1 MISTGTGSS
10 GQWEE
15 AVTCG
20 WVGALG
26 WVEAALTQVILV
38 VPSGMK
44 REKSGEKNEF

>member
-1 MISTGTGSS
+1 MRNKAGEMATRF
-10 GQWEE
+10 
-15 AVTCG
+15 TCG